1 MKNLEREIL
10 TILANSENKRNITSL
25 TEDHFSSTAG
35 KVIFRGIMDLHKKK
49 IVPDMIT
56 LSEYLNKTGNLERAG
71 GSSPVSDLYELYT
84 TDTNFSHHEK
94 ILIETKQRE
103 RLKQYLRKAIS
114 DIEKTDPGAIID
126 SFLTDSREIIQSGSR
141 TGFVK
146 IGDAGQKWLVDV
158 MNHKGKP
165 HGIQTGF
172 KHLDN
177 LTGGIVPGELWII
190 AGRPSEGKTTLAGN
204 IACNMADNGC
214 KVGFVSTEMTPEQIA
229 GRLILSG
236 TQTDNSRIINGLYN
250 ETDYEALEIRAED
263 LNKLPLFVYPPD
275 SQADFDKV
283 FSLIRAEIYG
293 KGLKVVIIDYIQNIF
308 SHKHSETRN
317 IEISRFMASLKSLAL
332 ETNVGF
338 IVLSQLNR
346 DAISGRVGL
355 HHLRDS
361 GSIEQ
366 ASDNVLILENPN
378 GWNRDEQIRYGLNVA
393 LNEGLRILTIAK
405 SRNTKRGD
413 SIRLYLDG
421 EHFQF
426 KEGIDTYANLPTDE
440 TASIPAKWN
449 DNTGLSF

>member
-1 MKNLEREIL
+1 MNNLEKPNL
-10 TILANSENKRNITSL
+10 SILANSENSRNTTSL
-25 TEDHFSSTAG
+25 TEDYFSSTAG

-49 IVPDMIT
+49 IIPDMIT
-56 LSEYLNKTGNLERAG
+56 LSEHLNKTGNLERAG
-71 GSSPVSDLYELYT
+71 GSFQVSELYELYT

-94 ILIETKQRE
+94 SLIETRQRE
-103 RLKQYLRKAIS
+103 RLKQYLHKAIS

-126 SFLTDSREIIQSGSR
+126 SLLTDSREIIQSGSR

-146 IGDAGQKWLVDV
+146 IGDAGQKWLADV

-204 IACNMADNGC
+204 IACNMAENSF
-214 KVGFVSTEMTPEQIA
+214 KVGFISTEMTPEQIA

-250 ETDYEALEIRAED
+250 ETDFEALEIRAED
-263 LNKLPLFVYPPD
+263 LNKLPLFIYPPD

-293 KGLKVVIIDYIQNIF
+293 KGLKVVVIDYIQNMF
-308 SHKHSETRN
+308 SNRRSESRN
-317 IEISRFMASLKSLAL
+317 LEISRFTSSLKSLAR

-346 DAISGRVGL
+346 DATSGRVGL
-355 HHLRDS
+355 QHLRDS
-361 GSIEQ
+361 GAIEQ
-366 ASDNVLILENPN
+366 DADNVLMLENPSS
-378 GWNRDEQIRYGLNVA
+378 WDEKTKSLNRINVSITDS
-393 LNEGLRILTIAK
+393 LRLLSISKA
-405 SRNTKRGD
+405 RNAKRGD
-413 SIRLYLDG
+413 VIFFDFDG

-426 KEGIDTYANLPTDE
+426 TERINNYD
-440 TASIPAKWN
+440 
-449 DNTGLSF
+449 